1 MTHQNGYTN
10 HHDDYP
16 RLRNPIPCWTTDWLA
31 VFERLSGYNEESKIK
46 FLVAVVVTM
55 GWISATM
62 AGILIASYT
71 VSPLLHALM
80 GAIVGY
86 FFTDDGLTFNIGGDK

>member
-1 MTHQNGYTN
+1 MAEPITTTLILLTVTLFCIGILIGWIMPNHAELTTQNKLKTM
-10 HHDDYP
+10 
-16 RLRNPIPCWTTDWLA
+16 
-31 VFERLSGYNEESKIK
+31 
-46 FLVAVVVTM
+46 VAVVITL
-55 GWISATM
+55 GWISATI

-86 FFTDDGLTFNIGGDK
+86 FFTDDGINLNVGGE